1 MCHCVR
7 VPHNVTFTKNKLD
20 KSRTGYDMNSWTGRL
35 KSKMKELGLTQEE
48 LAKKLGVTRSAVAHY
63 VQGTRQPPLKQ
74 IVKLATVLKVDPSWL
89 QFGKTQE
96 ITPAKSSTR
105 KAANRI
111 PILEWNEITTYSDDG
126 SHKNTLE
133 YFSYNHEACYAIQI
147 KGDSMVSPIIQ
158 SISFN
163 PGSYVVIAA
172 GKTPEYGAYIIV
184 TGSNKKEA
192 LLRQYIEEGGVVY
205 LKPLNPQ
212 YPLMRMEK
220 ATKILGVV
228 IASINYT

>member
-1 MCHCVR
+1 
-7 VPHNVTFTKNKLD
+7 
-20 KSRTGYDMNSWTGRL
+20 MNSWTGRL

-63 VQGTRQPPLKQ
+63 VQGTRHPPLKQ
-74 IVKLATVLKVDPSWL
+74 VIKLAAVLKTDPSWL
-89 QFGKTQE
+89 QFGKVQE
-96 ITPAKSSTR
+96 STITKSST
-105 KAANRI
+105 KKLANRI
-111 PILEWNEITTYSDDG
+111 PVLEWNEVATYSADD

-133 YFSYNHEACYAIQI
+133 YFSYSHEACYAIQI

-163 PGSYVVIAA
+163 PGSYVVIASN
-172 GKTPEYGAYIIV
+172 KTPEYGSYVIV

-192 LLRQYIEEGGVVY
+192 LLRQYIEEGGIVY

-220 ATKILGVV
+220 TTKILGVV